1 MGTRLRATLLSS
13 SHRLPDLVPVG
24 RDLGQQCP
32 ALLLRAASR
41 FFHFSVHARSGSAD
55 RDPRTTSGH
64 DNHGADEKVSRDW
77 GKQPGTLHAM
87 SSTYNLSLQDA
98 A

>member
-1 MGTRLRATLLSS
+1 MVVRTKTRA
-13 SHRLPDLVPVG
+13 
-24 RDLGQQCP
+24 
-32 ALLLRAASR
+32 
-41 FFHFSVHARSGSAD
+41 GSAD
-55 RDPRTTSGH
+55 RDPRATSGH

>member
-1 MGTRLRATLLSS
+1 MNREVHVRFWERPEVKALRANS
-13 SHRLPDLVPVG
+13 
-24 RDLGQQCP
+24 
-32 ALLLRAASR
+32 
-41 FFHFSVHARSGSAD
+41 SAD